1 MPYKNL
7 EHDGYEE
14 FTSFSNRQKV
24 KENRVKRALKRIS
37 KKDKLEKQQE
47 EYLATSPDVW
57 EGELDD

>member
-7 EHDGYEE
+7 EHDGYED
-14 FTSFSNRQKV
+14 FASFSNREKV
-24 KENRVKRALKRIS
+24 KENRVKRAIRKES
-37 KKDKLEKQQE
+37 KEAKLNRLQE